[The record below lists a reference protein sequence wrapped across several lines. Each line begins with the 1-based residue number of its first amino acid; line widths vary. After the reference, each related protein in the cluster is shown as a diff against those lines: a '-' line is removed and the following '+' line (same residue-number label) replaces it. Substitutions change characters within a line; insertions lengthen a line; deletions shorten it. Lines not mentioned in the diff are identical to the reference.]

1 MVVWSQVRCRYSIGL
16 FGIQSLAFNPISIE
30 CLVKTCKLTRCAIH
44 LFFSGG
50 LGTFHALLNCCVHVV
65 MYTYYALSA
74 MGPAYQKYLWW
85 KKYMTTIQLVSHGF

>member
-1 MVVWSQVRCRYSIGL
+1 MY
-16 FGIQSLAFNPISIE
+16 
-30 CLVKTCKLTRCAIH
+30 

-74 MGPAYQKYLWW
+74 LGPAYQKYLWW
-85 KKYMTTIQLVSHGF
+85 KKYMTTIQLVSHYLVMTSSIKKTLRFT